1 MKKIISLI
9 LISLIF
15 ATLFCGCGNN
25 GMYYNYDMSKYMTVG
40 KYSAQVDTSSDTYKE
55 AQRTFYS
62 QIFGKTLAYTAEEG
76 VIEKGD
82 IANINYVGLKDN
94 VAFEGGTDS
103 NYDLEIGSGTFIP
116 GFEEG
121 LIGAKIGENVSLNLT
136 FPESYQSEELAGQK
150 VVFNVTI
157 NYATKYSAPTDD
169 DAKKNGFDSL
179 KDYEAEQRNF
189 AIKSVMYLNVFEA
202 ATFKDYP
209 KKEFDYLTKQVIS
222 IYESQ
227 YAQQGAT
234 LEQVASAYGYT
245 LDEFK
250 EALKEVEVIP
260 EMQYSMVA
268 YYILQQNGEKL
279 TKDDVEEKRA
289 ALDKQNEASLESLG
303 FYDIVIQ
310 SNAAYDKA
318 AEILS
323 KEAVVK

>member
-1 MKKIISLI
+1 MKRTISLI
-9 LISLIF
+9 LICTIF
-15 ATLFCGCGNN
+15 ATLLCGCGSN
-25 GMYYNYDMSKYMTVG
+25 GLYYNYDMSKYMSVG
-40 KYSAQVDTSSDTYKE
+40 KYSAQVDTTSDTYKE
-55 AQRTFYS
+55 SAKTFYS
-62 QIFGKTLAYTAEEG
+62 QTFGDTLAYKAEEG
-76 VIEKGD
+76 FIENGD

-121 LIGAKIGENVSLNLT
+121 LVGAKIGENVSLNLT

-150 VVFNVTI
+150 VVFNVTV
-157 NYATKYSAPTDD
+157 NYATKYAAPTED
-169 DAKKNGFDSL
+169 DAKKNGYASL
-179 KDYEAEQRNF
+179 KDYEAEQHNF
-189 AIKSVMYLNVFEA
+189 ATQSVMYLNVLEA
-202 ATFKDYP
+202 TSFKDYP
-209 KKEFDYLTKQVIS
+209 KKELDYLTKQVIS
-222 IYESQ
+222 LYETE
-227 YAQQGAT
+227 YAKQGAT

-260 EMQYSMVA
+260 EMQYSMLA

-279 TKDDVEEKRA
+279 TKQDVEDKRA
-289 ALDKQNEASLESLG
+289 ALDEQYDVSLESIG

-318 AEILS
+318 AQILS
-323 KEAVVK
+323 KEAVIK

>member
-1 MKKIISLI
+1 MKRIISLI
-9 LISLIF
+9 LICVIF

-40 KYSAQVDTSSDTYKE
+40 KYSVQVDTSSDTYKE

-62 QIFGKTLAYTAEEG
+62 QIFGKTLAYTAEDG
-76 VIEKGD
+76 FIEKGD
-82 IANINYVGLKDN
+82 IANINYVGLKDD
-94 VAFEGGTDS
+94 VAFEDGTAS

-136 FPESYQSEELAGQK
+136 FPESYHNTDLAGQK

-157 NYATKYSAPTDD
+157 NYATKYAAPTED
-169 DAKKNGFDSL
+169 DAKKNGFDSI
-179 KDYEAEQRNF
+179 KDYEAEQKNF
-189 AIKSVMYLNVFEA
+189 AIKSVMFLNVFEA

-209 KKEFDYLTKQVIS
+209 KKELEYLTEQVMAK
-222 IYESQ
+222 YEVQ

-245 LDEFK
+245 LDEFR
-250 EALKEVEVIP
+250 ETRKEVEVIP
-260 EMQYSMVA
+260 EMQSSMVA
-268 YYILQQNGEKL
+268 YYILQQNGAKL
-279 TKDDVEEKRA
+279 TEEDVEEKRA
-289 ALDKQNEASLESLG
+289 ALDEQNEASLESLG
-303 FYDIVIQ
+303 LYDIVIQ
-310 SNAAYDKA
+310 SYAAYDKA
-318 AEILS
+318 TEILS